1 MDIYR
6 LFWQKLRNSWKNFI
20 FALFLLTML
29 IFIWYANTYF
39 QQTQEIRSRAQV
51 PALTPSGS
59 ITLNSGSTVANKI
72 FDSGDPLN
80 GKTEIS
86 GSGINGATLT
96 NLMFQNAHYGLKI
109 GSGPQSS
116 NINADGLTFR
126 HLAEPLFLANVSN
139 STFSN
144 LDIQADKYDTNQWHG
159 IYLERGNHNL
169 TFRNVKITGGSGYSL
184 QLYYSTPGTSDT
196 LLFENLTLDA
206 TNGRYPLVI
215 QSYDHVIFRNV
226 TIIGGPA
233 GGALIRFYGG
243 SDDIVFDGFTARGGD
258 KLVTW
263 SNNQPTN
270 VTFKN
275 GTYFGSQL
283 SDKMSAFT
291 FENVTLGS
299 SIPTSTT
306 LPSSTPNPRATAT
319 PTPRPAA
326 APTQQPGNITL
337 AFNIGLDGI
346 GAAGDHP
353 LPCTS
358 LQTCTSNKN
367 PKHTS
372 RALVVTILNQ
382 NKANAAPGLQTQTV
396 NYDPTTGTFKGN
408 ASVNLNPGNYMI
420 KAKVNGLLTKT
431 LANVQNLTAG
441 TNQIPSANLT
451 TGDVDDDNQLTVLD
465 YNILISCSIYSNDQ
479 KGLCNQK
486 LNNKTLS
493 DFNDNGAVDEK
504 DYNLFLRE
512 YPVQKGD

>member
-1 MDIYR
+1 MFNT
-6 LFWQKLRNSWKNFI
+6 LWQKLRNSWKNFI
-20 FALFLLTML
+20 FALILLTTL
-29 IFIWYANTYF
+29 VFIWYANTYF
-39 QQTQEIRSRAQV
+39 QQTQDIRSKAETTPQTV
-51 PALTPSGS
+51 ITGTYALTSNHTYSGMTFTGAGS
-59 ITLNSGSTVANKI
+59 NDSASKYGAWGSGLTNVTL
-72 FDSGDPLN
+72 SGDTFMN
-80 GKTEIS
+80 T
-86 GSGINGATLT
+86 
-96 NLMFQNAHYGLKI
+96 HYGLKI
-109 GSGPQSS
+109 GTGPQSS

-139 STFSN
+139 SAFSN
-144 LDIQADKYDTNQWHG
+144 IDIQADKYDTNQWHG

-206 TNGRYPLVI
+206 TTGRYPLVI

-275 GTYFGSQL
+275 GTYYGTQL

-299 SIPTSTT
+299 STPTSTT

-319 PTPRPAA
+319 PTPRPTA

-337 AFNIGLDGI
+337 AFNLGLDGI

-358 LQTCTSNKN
+358 LGTCNSNKN
-367 PKHTS
+367 PKRTG
-372 RALVVTILNQ
+372 RDLNITILDQSKVDKTPNL
-382 NKANAAPGLQTQTV
+382 KIMV
-396 NYDPTTGTFKGN
+396 NYDSTTGTFKGN
-408 ASVNLNPGNYMI
+408 ASVNLSPGNYMI

-431 LANVQNLTAG
+431 LASIQNLTAG

-451 TGDVDDDNQLTVLD
+451 TGDIDDDNQLTILD

-479 KGLCNQK
+479 GGLCNKK
-486 LNNKTLS
+486 LDNKTHS
-493 DFNDNGAVDEK
+493 DFNDNGAVDQI

-512 YPVQKGD
+512 YPVQNGD